1 MSSDPFDIMGFDVSQ
16 LEEVVVDNPTTMSQV
31 MGNIAAEMVYCL
43 KQTIDEKGLNFKGN
57 LKDTV
62 RMPVEM
68 FGQRMVATLF
78 MADYYDYLNQGV
90 RGIGG
95 NRKSG
100 KIEEREP
107 WEIKAPNSPY
117 SFKKGPRV
125 SQIREWAESKGLNAY
140 AVRTSIAHKGIRPR
154 YFFDDCM
161 KETFMGEAFNKFK
174 KDIRIV
180 TASKFTKGMKKILK
194 K

>member
-1 MSSDPFDIMGFDVSQ
+1 MSNDPFDIMGFDVSQ

-95 NRKSG
+95 NRKSNNQ
-100 KIEEREP
+100 P

-117 SFKKGPRV
+117 SFKKGPKV
-125 SQIREWAESKGLNAY
+125 SVIREWAQSKGLNEY

-161 KETFMGEAFNKFK
+161 KETFTGEAFNQFK
-174 KDIRIV
+174 KDIRII
-180 TASKFTKGMKKILK
+180 TTSKLTKGMKKILK

>member
-100 KIEEREP
+100 KIEERR
-107 WEIKAPNSPY
+107 S
-117 SFKKGPRV
+117 
-125 SQIREWAESKGLNAY
+125 
-140 AVRTSIAHKGIRPR
+140 
-154 YFFDDCM
+154 
-161 KETFMGEAFNKFK
+161 
-174 KDIRIV
+174 
-180 TASKFTKGMKKILK
+180 
-194 K
+194 

>member
-1 MSSDPFDIMGFDVSQ
+1 MSNNPFDIMSFDVSQ
-16 LEEVVVDNPTTMSQV
+16 LEEVIVDNPTTMSEV

-43 KQTIDEKGLNFKGN
+43 KQTVDEKGLNFKGN
-57 LKDTV
+57 LKESI
-62 RMPVEM
+62 RMPIEL
-68 FGQRMVATLF
+68 FGQRMIATLY
-78 MADYYDYLNQGV
+78 MADYYDFINKGV

-95 NRKSG
+95 MRKSG
-100 KIEEREP
+100 PIANRKP
-107 WEIKAPNSPY
+107 WAINAPDSPY

-125 SQIREWAESKGLNAY
+125 SHIREWAQSKGLNEYIIRNVIAY
-140 AVRTSIAHKGIRPR
+140 KGIKPR

-161 KETFMGEAFNKFK
+161 KETFTGEAFNKFK